1 MNALMPGL
9 IDVSKLVG
17 TVHSYAK
24 SGKIDD
30 PMHLSNDMVY
40 LYSGTRDTVV
50 RPGMVW
56 LGLFV

>member
-1 MNALMPGL
+1 MNALMPDL
-9 IDVSKLVG
+9 IDVSKLVS

-56 LGLFV
+56 